1 MKAGPASFSAERGGG
16 PKSDGSAAMR
26 SGSALFE
33 ERKGGRMGLKP
44 RAIWGMSDTINSSR
58 ANAIFHEGRR
68 QREPL
73 PSS

>member
-33 ERKGGRMGLKP
+33 ERKGGRMRLKP
-44 RAIWGMSDTINSSR
+44 RAIWGMS
-58 ANAIFHEGRR
+58 AFEGLDEGIVGRYAWG
-68 QREPL
+68 
-73 PSS
+73 

>member
-33 ERKGGRMGLKP
+33 ERKGGRMRLKP
-44 RAIWGMSDTINSSR
+44 RAIWGMSVKSSECKNYFV
-58 ANAIFHEGRR
+58 NAGYA
-68 QREPL
+68 
-73 PSS
+73 SS

>member
-33 ERKGGRMGLKP
+33 ERKGGRMRLKP
-44 RAIWGMSDTINSSR
+44 RANWGMSDNLNVR
-58 ANAIFHEGRR
+58 
-68 QREPL
+68 
-73 PSS
+73 